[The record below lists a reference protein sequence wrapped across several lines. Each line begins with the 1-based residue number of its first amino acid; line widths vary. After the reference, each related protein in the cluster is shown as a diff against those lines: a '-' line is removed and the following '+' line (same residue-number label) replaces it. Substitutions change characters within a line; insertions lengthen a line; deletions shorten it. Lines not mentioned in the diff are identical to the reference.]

1 MIKNPKSEGDFR
13 LQQYSAS
20 NSCTTIPD
28 RINQT
33 NIQESIPEESYPQAQ
48 QQEIT
53 YTFYNVRQILQ
64 KEYGLNIELPYQQL
78 FTQQEF
84 DLLLEKYKPDQPI
97 EKFDESNGNKE
108 QKLVDLFMDR
118 LKKKFYFDASDIVNI
133 EFSDDDPMKIYIDI
147 FKYLVKQKDKQY
159 NRSSINSDI
168 RIQFESKEQ
177 PKEQSDSCQMWHRK
191 VYYNKYR
198 KNQLK
203 LNGFNLVYDYH
214 EKLVEPLIINQQ
226 RSTNYIRNVAILVCT
241 FQFTKITDFAK
252 LDQDI
257 IPILKVAI
265 NIQSDISKDRS
276 DCKNFYSSDNNLSQ
290 INQISSQNYEK
301 INRSNNFA
309 KSGTSQI
316 SNILETPLR
325 QAYYKQ
331 NLQQIQQMCKDIK
344 HTDPYMQLILNF
356 IGMDDKQFQ
365 EYLLKDDN
373 RLHFEDRMILTLL
386 YCDDKLLNEFSLKK
400 KPLDQIINYGALDKR
415 SVDCL
420 RLYLEETRD
429 IQLVGILSAH
439 LYLLEN
445 KDIQLLTWFQEYR
458 NFLNSKQ
465 LYKERMI
472 IENQIKDF
480 QNKNPPLLIEDLLL
494 SKQQQIVQY
503 CQCNSIAN
511 PECLSCLTLYP
522 KCSICYNPIQNQLY
536 VVCLI
541 CRHGGHEKHIQE
553 WFNIYDQCPYKKCQ
567 CYCKYE

>member
-28 RINQT
+28 RINQP

-48 QQEIT
+48 PQEIT

-64 KEYGLNIELPYQQL
+64 KEFGLNIELPYQQL

-84 DLLLEKYKPDQPI
+84 DLLLEKYKPNQPI
-97 EKFDESNGNKE
+97 QKVDENIGN
-108 QKLVDLFMDR
+108 QDQQLMDLFMDR
-118 LKKKFYFDASDIVNI
+118 LKKKFYFDAQDIINI
-133 EFSDDDPMKIYIDI
+133 EFSDDDPMKVYIDI
-147 FKYLVKQKDKQY
+147 FKYLAKHKDKQY
-159 NRSSINSDI
+159 NRSSINCDFRLLI
-168 RIQFESKEQ
+168 EQKEQSKEQ
-177 PKEQSDSCQMWHRK
+177 SESFQMWHRK
-191 VYYNKYR
+191 IYNNKYR
-198 KNQLK
+198 RNQLK
-203 LNGFNLVYDYH
+203 QNGFNPVYDHH
-214 EKLVEPLIINQQ
+214 EKLVEPQVINQQ
-226 RSTNYIRNVAILVCT
+226 RSSNYLRNVAILICT
-241 FQFTKITDFAK
+241 FSFTKITDLAK
-252 LDQDI
+252 LDPDI
-257 IPILKVAI
+257 VPILRVAI
-265 NIQSDISKDRS
+265 NIQSDIIKDRS
-276 DCKNFYSSDNNLSQ
+276 DCNNFYSSDNNLSQ

-301 INRSNNFA
+301 INKPGNFA
-309 KSGTSQI
+309 KSYTSQI

-325 QAYYKQ
+325 QAFYKQ
-331 NLQQIQQMCKDIK
+331 NFQQIQQMCKDIK
-344 HTDPYMQLILNF
+344 HDNPYMQLILNF
-356 IGMDDKQFQ
+356 FGMDDKQFQ
-365 EYLLKDDN
+365 DYLLKDDN
-373 RLHFEDRMILTLL
+373 RLHFEDRIVLTLL
-386 YCDDKLLNEFSLKK
+386 YCDDNRLNEFFQKK
-400 KPLDQIINYGALDKR
+400 KPLDQMINYGALDKK
-415 SVDCL
+415 SVECL
-420 RLYLEETRD
+420 KLYLEETKD

-472 IENQIKDF
+472 IENQIKEF
-480 QNKNPPLLIEDLLL
+480 QNKNSQIEDLLL

-522 KCSICYNPIQNQLY
+522 KCSICYNPIQNQFY